1 MKTPANAGRVDLVG
15 AGPGDP
21 DLITLKAARLIRSAD
36 TVVYDHLVGEGVL
49 DLISPGAERIYA
61 GKEAGRHTLPQER
74 ICALLV
80 EKARE
85 GRRVVRL
92 KGGDPFVF
100 GRGGEEVDALIEAG
114 IEVGIVPGITAA
126 LGAAASFGFP
136 LTYRGRAQN
145 CVFAT
150 GRLKD
155 RSVDLDWPALARP
168 GQTVVIYMGIVG
180 IGTISARLMEA
191 GLPGDT
197 PAALIYRAT
206 CPDQKIFPASLATLP
221 QTARDNRVRPPAL
234 IVIGRVLELAAAS
247 RRGAPGRAFPRRVP
261 A

>member
-1 MKTPANAGRVDLVG
+1 MNTSAGQGRVDLVG

-21 DLITLKAARLIRSAD
+21 ELITLKAARLIQNAD
-36 TVVYDHLVGEGVL
+36 VVIHDHLVSPGVL
-49 DLISPGAERIYA
+49 DLISPRAERIYA
-61 GKEAGRHTLPQER
+61 GKEAGRHALPQKK

-85 GRRVVRL
+85 GLRVVRL

-100 GRGGEEVDALIEAG
+100 GRGGEEIEALAEAG
-114 IEVGIVPGITAA
+114 IETGIVPGITAA

-136 LTYRGRAQN
+136 LTHRDHAQV
-145 CVFAT
+145 CLFAT

-168 GQTVVIYMGIVG
+168 NQTVVIYMGVVG
-180 IGTISARLMEA
+180 IDIISARLQEA

-206 CPDQKIFPASLATLP
+206 HPDQKIFPASVATLP
-221 QTARDNRVRPPAL
+221 RVAHEHQVKPPAL
-234 IVIGRVLELAAAS
+234 IVVGRVLELAAHEEL
-247 RRGAPGRAFPRRVP
+247 P